1 VHGLFTDITA
11 SRPVEDLTVKQRFF
25 GYTREDMDVILKPM
39 AIQGK
44 EPVGSMGNDA
54 ALAVLSERPQ
64 LLFQY
69 FKQLFAQVTNP
80 PIDPIREELVMSLMT
95 YIGNK
100 GNILDETPEHARL
113 IKLRRPV
120 LTDDELRQLQNFGV
134 QGYHSH
140 VLSCGFPVKGGE
152 AALRDALKALAEEA
166 VAAAKAGEHI
176 LILSDHDLPQGQAA
190 IPSLLSCSAVNRALV
205 DAGLRPETG
214 LIVQSGEVREV
225 MHFALLLGYGATAI
239 NPYLALATV
248 SALANSGAINLDPV
262 TAAGNYIQ
270 AVDKGQYEASRS
282 LGLSGSQTMRK
293 IILPQAIRI
302 CIPSVVNQCCITIKD
317 TSIISVIGLA
327 ELTKMGQT
335 IIARTYRSFEVW
347 VIVGAM
353 YFIVI
358 YLIIIL
364 SMFLEKKVSLDD

>member
-1 VHGLFTDITA
+1 MQSFIELFNESMPLLLQGLALTMELAGIALFFAMFIGIFASLAGLSRFKILNILNGVFVSVIRGTPLLVQGFFIYFGVTGLLKVHISAFLAGTI
-11 SRPVEDLTVKQRFF
+11 
-25 GYTREDMDVILKPM
+25 
-39 AIQGK
+39 
-44 EPVGSMGNDA
+44 
-54 ALAVLSERPQ
+54 ALSLNAGAYLSEIFR
-64 LLFQY
+64 
-69 FKQLFAQVTNP
+69 
-80 PIDPIREELVMSLMT
+80 
-95 YIGNK
+95 
-100 GNILDETPEHARL
+100 
-113 IKLRRPV
+113 
-120 LTDDELRQLQNFGV
+120 
-134 QGYHSH
+134 
-140 VLSCGFPVKGGE
+140 GG
-152 AALRDALKALAEEA
+152 
-166 VAAAKAGEHI
+166 
-176 LILSDHDLPQGQAA
+176 
-190 IPSLLSCSAVNRALV
+190 
-205 DAGLRPETG
+205 
-214 LIVQSGEVREV
+214 
-225 MHFALLLGYGATAI
+225 
-239 NPYLALATV
+239 
-248 SALANSGAINLDPV
+248 
-262 TAAGNYIQ
+262 IQ